1 MSRYTLGIDTSNYA
15 TSLAVFDTAGEVVC
29 AKKRFLPVKE
39 GQLGLRQSDAL
50 FHHTTALPEML
61 EELSREFDLT
71 QIAAVGVSQKPRPV
85 EGSYMPCFLAGVS
98 AATAFAR
105 ARGIPLVHTTHQQG
119 HAAAAL
125 FAAKG
130 EELFRQKVLLF
141 HISGG
146 TTDLLLCDEVRQ
158 ITTLGTSSDLYAG
171 QAVDRVG
178 VKLGFPFPAGAEVS
192 RLAALC
198 EESIRPKSSV
208 KGMTCSLSGLENQC
222 NALLQAGKSPEYVCK
237 YCLLCVADT
246 VVRMT
251 KAAQKEYPGLPVV
264 CAGGVMSSDIIRV
277 WVPAA
282 GVFRAG
288 PVFQRQRHRCVHP
301 CRTGGRIMAEVI
313 SVSALNQ
320 YVKTLLDAND
330 LLFDLALRGE
340 IANFVQNA
348 RSGHCYFS
356 LRDETSSVKAV
367 MFRSDARR
375 LGFRPEEGMKVIVRC
390 RATLYERDG
399 AFQVYVNDMFP
410 DGIGSAQLAFEQ
422 LKAKLDREGL
432 FAAERKKPLPR
443 FPKCIGLVTSK
454 TGAALQDIR
463 NVIGRRWPA
472 VRLLL
477 CPVSVQGFEAAD
489 EIAAAIDRLDKSGQV
504 DEIIVARGGGSRED
518 LWVFNAERIAR
529 AASRCKT
536 PLISAIGH
544 EIDFTILDFVADQ
557 RAPTPSAAAEL
568 AVPDRA
574 EFSRKL
580 CNLEENIHISIQN
593 RLSLCYNRL
602 DETVQPLSRQNMQAQ
617 LAGRQQQLEAVS
629 GQLQTAAQ
637 KKQQDAGLRLR
648 HAAALAATLNSYG
661 VLARGYA
668 LVQDEKG
675 RICAPDAL
683 REGQKMTLC
692 GAVNRI
698 HCTVDAVEGPNEST
712 QEL

>member
-1 MSRYTLGIDTSNYA
+1 
-15 TSLAVFDTAGEVVC
+15 
-29 AKKRFLPVKE
+29 
-39 GQLGLRQSDAL
+39 
-50 FHHTTALPEML
+50 
-61 EELSREFDLT
+61 
-71 QIAAVGVSQKPRPV
+71 
-85 EGSYMPCFLAGVS
+85 
-98 AATAFAR
+98 
-105 ARGIPLVHTTHQQG
+105 
-119 HAAAAL
+119 
-125 FAAKG
+125 
-130 EELFRQKVLLF
+130 
-141 HISGG
+141 
-146 TTDLLLCDEVRQ
+146 
-158 ITTLGTSSDLYAG
+158 
-171 QAVDRVG
+171 
-178 VKLGFPFPAGAEVS
+178 
-192 RLAALC
+192 
-198 EESIRPKSSV
+198 
-208 KGMTCSLSGLENQC
+208 
-222 NALLQAGKSPEYVCK
+222 
-237 YCLLCVADT
+237 
-246 VVRMT
+246 
-251 KAAQKEYPGLPVV
+251 
-264 CAGGVMSSDIIRV
+264 
-277 WVPAA
+277 
-282 GVFRAG
+282 
-288 PVFQRQRHRCVHP
+288 
-301 CRTGGRIMAEVI
+301 MAEVI

-617 LAGRQQQLEAVS
+617 LADRQQQVEAVS
-629 GQLQTAAQ
+629 GQLQTAARE
-637 KKQQDAGLRLR
+637 KQQDAGLRLR
-648 HAAALAATLNSYG
+648 HAAALAATLNPYG

-698 HCTVDAVEGPNEST
+698 HCTVDAVEEPNEST
-712 QEL
+712 QKL

>member
-1 MSRYTLGIDTSNYA
+1 
-15 TSLAVFDTAGEVVC
+15 
-29 AKKRFLPVKE
+29 
-39 GQLGLRQSDAL
+39 
-50 FHHTTALPEML
+50 
-61 EELSREFDLT
+61 
-71 QIAAVGVSQKPRPV
+71 
-85 EGSYMPCFLAGVS
+85 
-98 AATAFAR
+98 
-105 ARGIPLVHTTHQQG
+105 
-119 HAAAAL
+119 
-125 FAAKG
+125 
-130 EELFRQKVLLF
+130 
-141 HISGG
+141 
-146 TTDLLLCDEVRQ
+146 
-158 ITTLGTSSDLYAG
+158 
-171 QAVDRVG
+171 
-178 VKLGFPFPAGAEVS
+178 
-192 RLAALC
+192 
-198 EESIRPKSSV
+198 
-208 KGMTCSLSGLENQC
+208 
-222 NALLQAGKSPEYVCK
+222 
-237 YCLLCVADT
+237 
-246 VVRMT
+246 
-251 KAAQKEYPGLPVV
+251 
-264 CAGGVMSSDIIRV
+264 
-277 WVPAA
+277 
-282 GVFRAG
+282 
-288 PVFQRQRHRCVHP
+288 
-301 CRTGGRIMAEVI
+301 MAEVI

-629 GQLQTAAQ
+629 GQLQTAARE
-637 KKQQDAGLRLR
+637 KQQDAGLRLC
-648 HAAALAATLNSYG
+648 HAAALAATLNPYG

-683 REGQKMTLC
+683 RKGQKMTLC

>member
-1 MSRYTLGIDTSNYA
+1 
-15 TSLAVFDTAGEVVC
+15 
-29 AKKRFLPVKE
+29 
-39 GQLGLRQSDAL
+39 
-50 FHHTTALPEML
+50 
-61 EELSREFDLT
+61 
-71 QIAAVGVSQKPRPV
+71 
-85 EGSYMPCFLAGVS
+85 
-98 AATAFAR
+98 
-105 ARGIPLVHTTHQQG
+105 
-119 HAAAAL
+119 
-125 FAAKG
+125 
-130 EELFRQKVLLF
+130 
-141 HISGG
+141 
-146 TTDLLLCDEVRQ
+146 
-158 ITTLGTSSDLYAG
+158 
-171 QAVDRVG
+171 
-178 VKLGFPFPAGAEVS
+178 
-192 RLAALC
+192 
-198 EESIRPKSSV
+198 
-208 KGMTCSLSGLENQC
+208 
-222 NALLQAGKSPEYVCK
+222 
-237 YCLLCVADT
+237 
-246 VVRMT
+246 
-251 KAAQKEYPGLPVV
+251 
-264 CAGGVMSSDIIRV
+264 
-277 WVPAA
+277 
-282 GVFRAG
+282 
-288 PVFQRQRHRCVHP
+288 
-301 CRTGGRIMAEVI
+301 MAEVI

-375 LGFRPEEGMKVIVRC
+375 LGFCPEEGMKVIVRC

-399 AFQVYVNDMFP
+399 AFQVYVNNMFP

-568 AVPDRA
+568 AEFDRFRQRRFRLRPDPLGGGRACRARPGRIFTKIMQFGRKYSHFYPKQA
-574 EFSRKL
+574 EFML
-580 CNLEENIHISIQN
+580 
-593 RLSLCYNRL
+593 
-602 DETVQPLSRQNMQAQ
+602 
-617 LAGRQQQLEAVS
+617 
-629 GQLQTAAQ
+629 
-637 KKQQDAGLRLR
+637 
-648 HAAALAATLNSYG
+648 
-661 VLARGYA
+661 
-668 LVQDEKG
+668 
-675 RICAPDAL
+675 
-683 REGQKMTLC
+683 
-692 GAVNRI
+692 
-698 HCTVDAVEGPNEST
+698 
-712 QEL
+712 